1 MFNQLN
7 KIVMKVY
14 SEMSLTSFEFWG
26 GAKDRAKMLTYEELE
41 EIGNVLE
48 DIYEEVEDVTIN
60 DLFWF
65 DFAWCCECIGIKY
78 NEEEDIIIR
87 EED

>member
-1 MFNQLN
+1 
-7 KIVMKVY
+7 MKVI
-14 SEMSLTSFEFWG
+14 SEMSLTNFEFWD

-48 DIYEEVEDVTIN
+48 DIYDEIEDVVIN

-78 NEEEDIIIR
+78 DVENDRIIR
-87 EED
+87 EEESEEE

>member
-1 MFNQLN
+1 
-7 KIVMKVY
+7 MKVI
-14 SEMSLTSFEFWG
+14 SEMRLTDFELWG

-60 DLFWF
+60 DLFLF
-65 DFAWCCECIGIKY
+65 DFSWVCECIGIKY

-87 EED
+87 EEESEEE

>member
-1 MFNQLN
+1 
-7 KIVMKVY
+7 MKVY

-41 EIGNVLE
+41 EVGNVLE
-48 DIYEEVEDVTIN
+48 DIYEEEVEDVTIN
-60 DLFWF
+60 NLFQF
-65 DFAWCCECIGIKY
+65 SFSQVCECIGMKY

-87 EED
+87 EEESEEE

>member
-1 MFNQLN
+1 MRV
-7 KIVMKVY
+7 I

-26 GAKDRAKMLTYEELE
+26 GAKERAKMLTYEEIE
-41 EIGNVLE
+41 QIGEVIE
-48 DIYEEVEDVTIN
+48 DIYEDIEDVTIN

-65 DFAWCCECIGIKY
+65 DFAWVCESIGIKY

-87 EED
+87 DEESEEE

>member
-1 MFNQLN
+1 MRV
-7 KIVMKVY
+7 I

-26 GAKDRAKMLTYEELE
+26 GAKERARMLTYEELE
-41 EIGNVLE
+41 QIGEVIEEL
-48 DIYEEVEDVTIN
+48 YEEIEDVTIN

-65 DFAWCCECIGIKY
+65 DFAWCCECVGIKY

-87 EED
+87 EEEREE